1 MKLQLIN
8 LWILAVSGFC
18 LIAQEKDEKLSDPI
32 DVTDEDIEA
41 AVGKIVMIKGKVRSS
56 DSSPQTADIRI
67 WFSASLSGFYQIV
80 F

>member
-32 DVTDEDIEA
+32 DVTDEKAI
-41 AVGKIVMIKGKVRSS
+41 
-56 DSSPQTADIRI
+56 
-67 WFSASLSGFYQIV
+67 
-80 F
+80 